1 MEEGILPSGFCG
13 LSELQTSGRET
24 ALIAFVETG
33 IAAPT
38 GMHGASAFTN
48 ASRSAMADKHND
60 RLCWI
65 PHLFFHPHLDPPPSA
80 GGGRIRNW
88 DYFMPE

>member
-38 GMHGASAFTN
+38 GMHGARNDINNPLDSG
-48 ASRSAMADKHND
+48 SRLRRVRND
-60 RLCWI
+60 GGVGWSS
-65 PHLFFHPHLDPPPSA
+65 PS
-80 GGGRIRNW
+80 
-88 DYFMPE
+88 FLV